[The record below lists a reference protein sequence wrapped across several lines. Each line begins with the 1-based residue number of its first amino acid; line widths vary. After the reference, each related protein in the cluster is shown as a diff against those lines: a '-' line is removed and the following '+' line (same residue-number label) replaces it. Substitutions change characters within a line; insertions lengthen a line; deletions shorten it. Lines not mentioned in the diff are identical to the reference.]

1 MDLLKNL
8 QTTKMPNL
16 KDIKTQI
23 NSVGSTKKIT
33 SAMKMV
39 AASKLRRSQEKAE
52 AARPYS
58 SRLEEMLTSLAS
70 SALSG
75 EGIIKLLTGTGK
87 DDNYLVVPVSAD
99 RGLCGG
105 FNSSINKETFKLMKF
120 LEDQNKKAQLLTV
133 GKKSRDFFN
142 RIMKEKIIESFVDTN
157 VSGTGYEAALKISNK
172 LQELYFEGTFDKC
185 ILIYNKFKS
194 VISQEVT
201 QQQLIPLD
209 VSSKSDDKNENEITD
224 NSIYIYEPD
233 EETILQDLLPKN
245 VSIQIFKVLLESD
258 AGEQGARMAAMD
270 NATRNAGEMI
280 DSLTLK
286 YNRTRQAFIT
296 KELIEIISGA
306 ESI

>member
-1 MDLLKNL
+1 
-8 QTTKMPNL
+8 MPSL

-58 SRLEEMLTSLAS
+58 SRLEEMLASLAS
-70 SALSG
+70 SAVSG
-75 EGIIKLLTGTGK
+75 EGIIKLLTGTGN
-87 DDNYLVVPVSAD
+87 DQNYIVVPVSAD

-105 FNSSINKETFKLMKF
+105 FNSSINRETFKLIKS
-120 LEDQNKKAQLLTV
+120 LESDGKNVQLMPV

-142 RIMKEKIIESFVDTN
+142 RVMKDQITESFVDLN
-157 VSGTGYEAALKISNK
+157 ISNSGYDSALQISNK
-172 LQELYFEGTFDKC
+172 LQELYFDGKFDKC
-185 ILIYNKFKS
+185 ILVYNKFKS

-209 VSSKSDDKNENEITD
+209 VSNSSNEEGTDDSVVKA
-224 NSIYIYEPD
+224 IYDYEPD
-233 EETILQDLLPKN
+233 EETILKDLLPKN

-258 AGEQGARMAAMD
+258 AGEHGARMAAMD

>member
-1 MDLLKNL
+1 
-8 QTTKMPNL
+8 MPSL

-23 NSVGSTKKIT
+23 NSVGSTRKIT

-58 SRLEEMLTSLAS
+58 SRLEEMLASLAS
-70 SALSG
+70 SAASG
-75 EGIIKLLTGTGK
+75 EGIIKLLTGTGN
-87 DDNYLVVPVSAD
+87 DQNYVVVPVSAD

-105 FNSSINKETFKLMKF
+105 FNSSINKETFRLVKS
-120 LEDQNKKAQLLTV
+120 LEDDGKNVQLMPV

-142 RIMKEKIIESFVDTN
+142 RVMKDKILESFADLN
-157 VSGTGYEAALKISNK
+157 VSVNGYDAALQVSNK
-172 LQELYFEGTFDKC
+172 LQELYFDGKFDKC
-185 ILIYNKFKS
+185 IIVFNKFKS
-194 VISQEVT
+194 AISQEVT

-209 VSSKSDDKNENEITD
+209 VSDSSKEENVDDSAAKA
-224 NSIYIYEPD
+224 IYDYEPD
-233 EETILQDLLPKN
+233 EETILKDLLPKN

-258 AGEQGARMAAMD
+258 AGEHGARMAAMD

-306 ESI
+306 ESV

>member
-1 MDLLKNL
+1 
-8 QTTKMPNL
+8 MPSL

-23 NSVGSTKKIT
+23 NSVGSTRKIT

-58 SRLEEMLTSLAS
+58 SRLEEMLASLAS
-70 SALSG
+70 SAASG
-75 EGIIKLLTGTGK
+75 EGIIKLLTGTGN
-87 DDNYLVVPVSAD
+87 DQNYIVVPVSAD

-105 FNSSINKETFKLMKF
+105 FNSSINRETFKLVKS
-120 LEDQNKKAQLLTV
+120 LEGDGKNVQIMPL

-142 RIMKEKIIESFVDTN
+142 RVMKDQIIESFVDLN
-157 VSGTGYEAALKISNK
+157 ISNTGYESALEVSNK
-172 LQELYFEGTFDKC
+172 LQELYFEEKFDKC
-185 ILIYNKFKS
+185 ILVFNKFKS
-194 VISQEVT
+194 AISQEVT
-201 QQQLIPLD
+201 KQQLIPLD
-209 VSSKSDDKNENEITD
+209 VSNSSKEENADDSSAKA
-224 NSIYIYEPD
+224 IYDYEPD
-233 EETILQDLLPKN
+233 EETILKDLLPKN

-258 AGEQGARMAAMD
+258 AGEHGARMAAMD

-306 ESI
+306 ESV

>member
-1 MDLLKNL
+1 
-8 QTTKMPNL
+8 MPSL

-52 AARPYS
+52 SARPYS
-58 SRLEEMLTSLAS
+58 SRLEEMLSSLAS
-70 SALSG
+70 SSVKG
-75 EGIIKLLTGTGK
+75 DGIIKLLTGTGK
-87 DDNYLVVPVSAD
+87 DNQYLIVSVNAD

-105 FNSSINKETFKLMKF
+105 FNSSINRDTTKLINS
-120 LEDQNKKAQLLTV
+120 LESDGKKVNLITV

-142 RIMKEKIIESFVDTN
+142 RIMKDKIIESFVDLGS
-157 VSGTGYEAALKISNK
+157 SGPGYDVALKISK
-172 LQELYFEGTFDKC
+172 KVQDMYFDNQFDKC
-185 ILIYNKFKS
+185 IIVYNKFLS
-194 VISQEVT
+194 AITQEVT
-201 QQQLIPLD
+201 HQQLIPLD
-209 VSSKSDDKNENEITD
+209 IKDNQSQETTKENNND
-224 NSIYIYEPD
+224 NVIYTYEPD
-233 EETILQDLLPKN
+233 ETSLLEDLLPKN
-245 VSIQIFKVLLESD
+245 IAVQIFKVLLESN

-280 DSLTLK
+280 DNLTLK

-306 ESI
+306 EAV

>member
-1 MDLLKNL
+1 
-8 QTTKMPNL
+8 MPSL

-23 NSVGSTKKIT
+23 NSVVSTKKIT
-33 SAMKMV
+33 TAMKMV
-39 AASKLRRSQEKAE
+39 AASKLRRSQEKAI

-58 SRLEEMLTSLAS
+58 SRLEEMLSSLAS
-70 SALSG
+70 SAASG
-75 EGIIKLLTGTGK
+75 EGIIKLLTGTGNDK
-87 DDNYLVVPVSAD
+87 NYIVVPVSAD

-105 FNSSINKETFKLMKF
+105 FNSSINRETFKLVKS
-120 LEDQNKKAQLLTV
+120 LQKDGKNVQLMPV

-142 RIMKEKIIESFVDTN
+142 RLMKDQIVESFIDLN
-157 VSGTGYEAALKISNK
+157 VSNTGYDSALQVSNK
-172 LQELYFEGTFDKC
+172 LQDLYFDGKFDKC
-185 ILIYNKFKS
+185 ILVFNKFKS
-194 VISQEVT
+194 AISQEVT

-209 VSSKSDDKNENEITD
+209 VLESSKTDKEDTNEAK
-224 NSIYIYEPD
+224 SIYDYEPD
-233 EETILQDLLPKN
+233 EETILKDLLPKN

-258 AGEQGARMAAMD
+258 AGEHGARMAAMD

-280 DSLTLK
+280 DGLTLK

>member
-1 MDLLKNL
+1 
-8 QTTKMPNL
+8 MPSL

-58 SRLEEMLTSLAS
+58 SRLEEMLSSLAS
-70 SALSG
+70 SAASG
-75 EGIIKLLTGTGK
+75 EGIIKLLTGTGN
-87 DDNYLVVPVSAD
+87 DQNYIVVPVSAD

-105 FNSSINKETFKLMKF
+105 FNSSINRETFKLVKS
-120 LEDQNKKAQLLTV
+120 LEGNGKKVQLMPV

-142 RIMKEKIIESFVDTN
+142 RVMKDQIIESFVDLN
-157 VSGTGYEAALKISNK
+157 VSSTGYESALNISNK
-172 LQELYFEGTFDKC
+172 LQELYFDGKFDKC
-185 ILIYNKFKS
+185 ILVFNNFKS
-194 VISQEVT
+194 AISQEVT

-209 VSSKSDDKNENEITD
+209 VSNSEKGEEKENSS
-224 NSIYIYEPD
+224 NAIYDYEPD
-233 EETILQDLLPKN
+233 EETILKDLLPKN

>member
-1 MDLLKNL
+1 
-8 QTTKMPNL
+8 MPSL

-58 SRLEEMLTSLAS
+58 SRLEEMLASLAS
-70 SALSG
+70 SAASG
-75 EGIIKLLTGTGK
+75 EGIIKLLTGTSN
-87 DDNYLVVPVSAD
+87 DQNYIVVPVSAD

-105 FNSSINKETFKLMKF
+105 FNSSINRETFKLVKS
-120 LEDQNKKAQLLTV
+120 LESDGKNVQLMPV

-142 RIMKEKIIESFVDTN
+142 RVMKDQIVESFVDLN
-157 VSGTGYEAALKISNK
+157 ISNSGYESALKVSNK
-172 LQELYFEGTFDKC
+172 LQELYFDSKFDKC
-185 ILIYNKFKS
+185 IIVFNKFKS
-194 VISQEVT
+194 AISQEVT

-209 VSSKSDDKNENEITD
+209 VSESSEEENADTTAAKA
-224 NSIYIYEPD
+224 IYDYEPD
-233 EETILQDLLPKN
+233 EETILKDLLPKN

-258 AGEQGARMAAMD
+258 AGEHGARMAAMD

-306 ESI
+306 ESV

>member
-1 MDLLKNL
+1 
-8 QTTKMPNL
+8 MPSL

-23 NSVGSTKKIT
+23 NSVVSTKKIT
-33 SAMKMV
+33 TAMKMV
-39 AASKLRRSQEKAE
+39 AASKLRRSQEKAV

-58 SRLEEMLTSLAS
+58 SRLEEMLSSLAS
-70 SALSG
+70 SAASG
-75 EGIIKLLTGTGK
+75 EGIIKLLTGTGN
-87 DDNYLVVPVSAD
+87 DQNYIIVPVSAD

-105 FNSSINKETFKLMKF
+105 FNSSINRETFKLVKS
-120 LEDQNKKAQLLTV
+120 LEKDGKNIQLMPV

-142 RIMKEKIIESFVDTN
+142 RIMKDQIVESFIDLN
-157 VSGTGYEAALKISNK
+157 IASTGYDSALQISNK
-172 LQELYFEGTFDKC
+172 LQDLYFDGKFDKC
-185 ILIYNKFKS
+185 ILVFNKFKS
-194 VISQEVT
+194 AISQEVT

-209 VSSKSDDKNENEITD
+209 VLESSKENKEDKEDKEDDNTPNA
-224 NSIYIYEPD
+224 IYDYEPD
-233 EETILQDLLPKN
+233 EETILKDLLPKN

-258 AGEQGARMAAMD
+258 AGEHGARMAAMD

-280 DSLTLK
+280 DGLTLR

>member
-1 MDLLKNL
+1 
-8 QTTKMPNL
+8 MPSL

-23 NSVGSTKKIT
+23 NSVGSTRKIT

-58 SRLEEMLTSLAS
+58 SRLEEMLASLAS
-70 SALSG
+70 SAASG
-75 EGIIKLLTGTGK
+75 EGIIKLLTGTGN
-87 DDNYLVVPVSAD
+87 DQNYIVVPVSAD

-105 FNSSINKETFKLMKF
+105 FNSSINRETFKLVKS
-120 LEDQNKKAQLLTV
+120 LEGNGKNVQIMPL

-142 RIMKEKIIESFVDTN
+142 RVMKDQIIESFVDLN
-157 VSGTGYEAALKISNK
+157 ISNTGYDSALQVSNK
-172 LQELYFEGTFDKC
+172 LQELYFEEKFDKC
-185 ILIYNKFKS
+185 ILVFNKFKS
-194 VISQEVT
+194 AISQEVT
-201 QQQLIPLD
+201 KQQLIPLD
-209 VSSKSDDKNENEITD
+209 VSNSSKEENADDSSAKA
-224 NSIYIYEPD
+224 IYEYEPD
-233 EETILQDLLPKN
+233 EETILKDLLPKN

-258 AGEQGARMAAMD
+258 AGEHGARMAAMD

-306 ESI
+306 ESV

>member
-1 MDLLKNL
+1 
-8 QTTKMPNL
+8 MPSL

-23 NSVGSTKKIT
+23 NSVGSTRKIT

-58 SRLEEMLTSLAS
+58 SRLEEMLASLAS
-70 SALSG
+70 SAASG
-75 EGIIKLLTGTGK
+75 EGIIKLLTGTGN
-87 DDNYLVVPVSAD
+87 DQNYIVVPVSAD

-105 FNSSINKETFKLMKF
+105 FNSSINRETFKLVKS
-120 LEDQNKKAQLLTV
+120 LEGDGKNVQIMPL

-142 RIMKEKIIESFVDTN
+142 RVMKDQIIESFVDLN
-157 VSGTGYEAALKISNK
+157 ISNTGYDSALQVSNK
-172 LQELYFEGTFDKC
+172 LQELYFEEKFDKC
-185 ILIYNKFKS
+185 ILVFNKFKS
-194 VISQEVT
+194 AISQEVT
-201 QQQLIPLD
+201 KQQLIPLD
-209 VSSKSDDKNENEITD
+209 VSNSSKKENADDSSAKA
-224 NSIYIYEPD
+224 IYDYEPD
-233 EETILQDLLPKN
+233 EETILKDLLPKN

-258 AGEQGARMAAMD
+258 AGEHGARMAAMD

-306 ESI
+306 ESV

>member
-1 MDLLKNL
+1 
-8 QTTKMPNL
+8 MPSL

-23 NSVGSTKKIT
+23 NSVGSTRKIT

-58 SRLEEMLTSLAS
+58 SRLEEMLASLAS
-70 SALSG
+70 SAASG
-75 EGIIKLLTGTGK
+75 EGIIKLLTGTGN
-87 DDNYLVVPVSAD
+87 DQNYVVVPVSAD

-105 FNSSINKETFKLMKF
+105 FNSSINKETFRLVKS
-120 LEDQNKKAQLLTV
+120 LEDEGKNVQLMPV

-142 RIMKEKIIESFVDTN
+142 RVMKDKILDSFADLN
-157 VSGTGYEAALKISNK
+157 VSVNGYDAALQVSNK
-172 LQELYFEGTFDKC
+172 LQELYFDGKFDKC
-185 ILIYNKFKS
+185 IIVFNKFKS
-194 VISQEVT
+194 AISQEVT

-209 VSSKSDDKNENEITD
+209 VSDSSKEENVDDSAAKA
-224 NSIYIYEPD
+224 IYDYEPD
-233 EETILQDLLPKN
+233 EETILKDLLPKN

-258 AGEQGARMAAMD
+258 AGEHGARMAAMD

>member
-1 MDLLKNL
+1 
-8 QTTKMPNL
+8 MPSL
-16 KDIKTQI
+16 KDLKTQI
-23 NSVGSTKKIT
+23 ASVGSTRKIT

-58 SRLEEMLTSLAS
+58 SRLEEMLLSLAS
-70 SALSG
+70 SGITG
-75 EGIIKLLTGTGK
+75 EGVIKLLTGTGK
-87 DDNYLVVPVSAD
+87 HERYLVIPVTAD

-105 FNSSINKETFKLMKF
+105 FNGNINRETTKYIRS
-120 LEDQNKKAQLLTV
+120 LENKGKNASLLTI

-142 RIMKEKIIESFVDTN
+142 RIMKDKIIESFIDLGSKGAGYDT
-157 VSGTGYEAALKISNK
+157 AIQISNK
-172 LQELYFEGTFDKC
+172 IQSLYFDDQFDVC
-185 ILIYNKFKS
+185 VLIFNKFKS
-194 VISQEVT
+194 AIVQEVT

-209 VSSKSDDKNENEITD
+209 MVNKKTEENDEVKEEKKD

-233 EETILQDLLPKN
+233 EASILQDLLPKN
-245 VSIQIFKVLLESD
+245 VSIQIFKILLESN

-306 ESI
+306 EAV

>member
-1 MDLLKNL
+1 
-8 QTTKMPNL
+8 MPSL

-105 FNSSINKETFKLMKF
+105 FNSSINKETFKLMKS
-120 LEDQNKKAQLLTV
+120 LQDQNKKVQLLTI

-142 RIMKEKIIESFVDTN
+142 RIMKEKIIENFVDTN

-258 AGEQGARMAAMD
+258 AGEHGARMAAMD

>member
-1 MDLLKNL
+1 
-8 QTTKMPNL
+8 MPSL

-58 SRLEEMLTSLAS
+58 SRLEEMLSSLAS
-70 SALSG
+70 SAASG
-75 EGIIKLLTGTGK
+75 EGIIKLLTGTGN
-87 DDNYLVVPVSAD
+87 DQNYIVVPVSAD

-105 FNSSINKETFKLMKF
+105 FNSSINRETFKLVKS
-120 LEDQNKKAQLLTV
+120 LEGNGKKVQLMPV

-142 RIMKEKIIESFVDTN
+142 RVMKDQIIESFVDLN
-157 VSGTGYEAALKISNK
+157 VSSTGYESALNISNK
-172 LQELYFEGTFDKC
+172 LQELYFEGKFDKC
-185 ILIYNKFKS
+185 ILVFNKFKS
-194 VISQEVT
+194 AISQEVT

-209 VSSKSDDKNENEITD
+209 VSNSEKEKEKENSS
-224 NSIYIYEPD
+224 NAIYDYEPD
-233 EETILQDLLPKN
+233 EETILKDLLPKN

>member
-1 MDLLKNL
+1 
-8 QTTKMPNL
+8 MPSL

-23 NSVGSTKKIT
+23 NSVGSTRKIT

-58 SRLEEMLTSLAS
+58 SRLEEMLASLAS
-70 SALSG
+70 SAASG
-75 EGIIKLLTGTGK
+75 EGIIKLLTGTGN
-87 DDNYLVVPVSAD
+87 DQNYIVVPVSAD

-105 FNSSINKETFKLMKF
+105 FNSSINRETFKLVKS
-120 LEDQNKKAQLLTV
+120 LEGDGKNVQIMPL

-142 RIMKEKIIESFVDTN
+142 RVMKDQIIESFVDLN
-157 VSGTGYEAALKISNK
+157 ISNTGYDSALQVSNK
-172 LQELYFEGTFDKC
+172 LQELYFEEKFDKC
-185 ILIYNKFKS
+185 ILVFNKFKS
-194 VISQEVT
+194 AISQEVT
-201 QQQLIPLD
+201 KQQLIPLD
-209 VSSKSDDKNENEITD
+209 VSNSSKEEIADDSSAKA
-224 NSIYIYEPD
+224 IYEYEPD
-233 EETILQDLLPKN
+233 EETILKDLLPKN
-245 VSIQIFKVLLESD
+245 VSIQIFEVLLESD
-258 AGEQGARMAAMD
+258 AGEHGARMAAMD

-306 ESI
+306 ESV

>member
-1 MDLLKNL
+1 
-8 QTTKMPNL
+8 MPSL

-23 NSVGSTKKIT
+23 NSVGSTRKIT

-58 SRLEEMLTSLAS
+58 SRLEEMLASLAS
-70 SALSG
+70 SAASG
-75 EGIIKLLTGTGK
+75 EGIIKLLTGTGN
-87 DDNYLVVPVSAD
+87 DQNYIVVPVSAD

-105 FNSSINKETFKLMKF
+105 FNSSINRETFKLVKS
-120 LEDQNKKAQLLTV
+120 LEGDGKNVQIMPL

-142 RIMKEKIIESFVDTN
+142 RVMKDQIIESFVDLN
-157 VSGTGYEAALKISNK
+157 ISNTGYDSALQVSNK
-172 LQELYFEGTFDKC
+172 LQELYFEEKFDKC
-185 ILIYNKFKS
+185 ILVFNKFKS
-194 VISQEVT
+194 AISQEVT
-201 QQQLIPLD
+201 KQQLIPLD
-209 VSSKSDDKNENEITD
+209 VSNSSKEKNTDDSSAKA
-224 NSIYIYEPD
+224 IYDYEPD
-233 EETILQDLLPKN
+233 EETILKDLLPKN

-258 AGEQGARMAAMD
+258 AGEHGARMAAMD

>member
-1 MDLLKNL
+1 
-8 QTTKMPNL
+8 MPSL

-58 SRLEEMLTSLAS
+58 SRLEEMLSSLAS
-70 SALSG
+70 SAASG
-75 EGIIKLLTGTGK
+75 EGIIKLLTGTGN
-87 DDNYLVVPVSAD
+87 DQNYIVVPVSAD

-105 FNSSINKETFKLMKF
+105 FNSSINRETFKLVKS
-120 LEDQNKKAQLLTV
+120 LEGNGKKVQLMPV

-142 RIMKEKIIESFVDTN
+142 RVMKDQIIESFVDLN
-157 VSGTGYEAALKISNK
+157 VSSTGYESALNISNK
-172 LQELYFEGTFDKC
+172 LQELYFEGKFDKC
-185 ILIYNKFKS
+185 ILVFNKFKS
-194 VISQEVT
+194 AISQEVT

-209 VSSKSDDKNENEITD
+209 VSNSEKEEDNENSSNAFYD
-224 NSIYIYEPD
+224 YEPD
-233 EETILQDLLPKN
+233 EETILKDLLPKN

>member
-1 MDLLKNL
+1 
-8 QTTKMPNL
+8 MPSL

-58 SRLEEMLTSLAS
+58 SRLEEMLASLAS
-70 SALSG
+70 SVASG
-75 EGIIKLLTGTGK
+75 EGIIKLLTGTGN
-87 DDNYLVVPVSAD
+87 DQNYIVVPVSAD

-105 FNSSINKETFKLMKF
+105 FNSSINRETFKLVKS
-120 LEDQNKKAQLLTV
+120 LESNGKNVQLMPV

-142 RIMKEKIIESFVDTN
+142 RVMKDQIAESFVDLN
-157 VSGTGYEAALKISNK
+157 ISNNGYESALKVSNK
-172 LQELYFEGTFDKC
+172 LQELYFDSKFDKC
-185 ILIYNKFKS
+185 IIVFNKFKS
-194 VISQEVT
+194 AISQEVT

-209 VSSKSDDKNENEITD
+209 VSDSSEEESVDTTATKA
-224 NSIYIYEPD
+224 IYDYEPD
-233 EETILQDLLPKN
+233 EETILKDLLPKN

-258 AGEQGARMAAMD
+258 AGEHGARMAAMD

-306 ESI
+306 ESV

>member
-1 MDLLKNL
+1 
-8 QTTKMPNL
+8 MPSL

-23 NSVGSTKKIT
+23 NSVGSTRKIT

-58 SRLEEMLTSLAS
+58 SRLEEMLASLAS
-70 SALSG
+70 SAASG
-75 EGIIKLLTGTGK
+75 EGIIKLLTGTGN
-87 DDNYLVVPVSAD
+87 DQNYIVVPVSAD

-105 FNSSINKETFKLMKF
+105 FNSSINRETFKLVKS
-120 LEDQNKKAQLLTV
+120 LEGNGKNVQIMPL

-142 RIMKEKIIESFVDTN
+142 RVMKDQIIESFVDLN
-157 VSGTGYEAALKISNK
+157 ISNTGYDSALQISNK
-172 LQELYFEGTFDKC
+172 LQELYFEEKFDKC
-185 ILIYNKFKS
+185 ILVFNKFKS
-194 VISQEVT
+194 AISQEVT
-201 QQQLIPLD
+201 KQQLIPLD
-209 VSSKSDDKNENEITD
+209 VSNSSKADNADDSSAKATYD
-224 NSIYIYEPD
+224 YEPD
-233 EETILQDLLPKN
+233 EETILKDLLPKN
-245 VSIQIFKVLLESD
+245 VSTQIFKVLLESD
-258 AGEQGARMAAMD
+258 AGEHGARMAAMD

-306 ESI
+306 ESV

>member
-1 MDLLKNL
+1 
-8 QTTKMPNL
+8 MPSL

-23 NSVGSTKKIT
+23 NSVVSTKKIT
-33 SAMKMV
+33 TAMKMV
-39 AASKLRRSQEKAE
+39 AASKLRRSQEKAV

-58 SRLEEMLTSLAS
+58 SRLEEMLSSLAS
-70 SALSG
+70 SAASG
-75 EGIIKLLTGTGK
+75 EGIIKLLTGTGN
-87 DDNYLVVPVSAD
+87 DQNYIVVPVSAD

-105 FNSSINKETFKLMKF
+105 FNSSINRETFKLVKS
-120 LEDQNKKAQLLTV
+120 LQNDGKNVQLMPV

-142 RIMKEKIIESFVDTN
+142 RVMKEQIVESFIDLN
-157 VSGTGYEAALKISNK
+157 VSNNGYDSALSVSNK
-172 LQELYFEGTFDKC
+172 LQDLYFEGKFDKC
-185 ILIYNKFKS
+185 ILVFNKFKS
-194 VISQEVT
+194 AISQEVT

-209 VSSKSDDKNENEITD
+209 VSESSKEEKED
-224 NSIYIYEPD
+224 NNDAKAIYDYEPD
-233 EETILQDLLPKN
+233 EETILKDLLPKN

-258 AGEQGARMAAMD
+258 AGEHGARMAAMD

-280 DSLTLK
+280 DGLTLK

>member
-1 MDLLKNL
+1 
-8 QTTKMPNL
+8 MPSL

-105 FNSSINKETFKLMKF
+105 FNSSINKETFKLMKS
-120 LEDQNKKAQLLTV
+120 LQDQNKKVQLLTI

-142 RIMKEKIIESFVDTN
+142 RIMKEKIIENFVDTN

-245 VSIQIFKVLLESD
+245 VSIQLFKVLLESD

-286 YNRTRQAFIT
+286 YNRTRQASIT

>member
-1 MDLLKNL
+1 
-8 QTTKMPNL
+8 MPSL

-23 NSVGSTKKIT
+23 NSVGSTRKIT

-58 SRLEEMLTSLAS
+58 SRLEEMLGSLAS
-70 SALSG
+70 SAASG
-75 EGIIKLLTGTGK
+75 EGIVKLLTGTGN
-87 DDNYLVVPVSAD
+87 DQNYIVVPVSAD

-105 FNSSINKETFKLMKF
+105 FNSSINRETFKLVKS
-120 LEDQNKKAQLLTV
+120 LERDGKNVQIMPL

-142 RIMKEKIIESFVDTN
+142 RVMKDQIIESFVDLN
-157 VSGTGYEAALKISNK
+157 ISNTGYESALEVSNK
-172 LQELYFEGTFDKC
+172 LQEFYFEEKFDKC
-185 ILIYNKFKS
+185 ILVFNKFKS
-194 VISQEVT
+194 AISQEVT
-201 QQQLIPLD
+201 KQQLIPLD
-209 VSSKSDDKNENEITD
+209 VSNSSKEEDVDDSSAKA
-224 NSIYIYEPD
+224 IYDYEPD
-233 EETILQDLLPKN
+233 EETILKDLLPKN

-258 AGEQGARMAAMD
+258 AGEHGARMAAMD

-306 ESI
+306 ESV

>member
-1 MDLLKNL
+1 
-8 QTTKMPNL
+8 MPSL

-23 NSVGSTKKIT
+23 NSVGSTRKIT

-58 SRLEEMLTSLAS
+58 SRLEEMLASLAS
-70 SALSG
+70 SAASG
-75 EGIIKLLTGTGK
+75 EGIVKLLTGTGN
-87 DDNYLVVPVSAD
+87 DQNYVVVPVSAD

-105 FNSSINKETFKLMKF
+105 FNSSINKETFRLVKS
-120 LEDQNKKAQLLTV
+120 LEDDGKNVQLMPV

-142 RIMKEKIIESFVDTN
+142 RVMKDKILDSFADLN
-157 VSGTGYEAALKISNK
+157 VSVNGYDAALQVSNK
-172 LQELYFEGTFDKC
+172 LQELYFDGKFDKC
-185 ILIYNKFKS
+185 IIVFNKFKS
-194 VISQEVT
+194 AISQEVT

-209 VSSKSDDKNENEITD
+209 VSNSSKEENVDDSAAKA
-224 NSIYIYEPD
+224 IYDYEPD
-233 EETILQDLLPKN
+233 EETILKDLLPKN

-258 AGEQGARMAAMD
+258 AGEHGARMAAMD

>member
-1 MDLLKNL
+1 
-8 QTTKMPNL
+8 MPSL

-58 SRLEEMLTSLAS
+58 SRLEEMLSSLAS
-70 SALSG
+70 SAASG
-75 EGIIKLLTGTGK
+75 EGIIKLLTGTGN
-87 DDNYLVVPVSAD
+87 DQNYIVVPVSAD

-105 FNSSINKETFKLMKF
+105 FNSSINRETFKIVKSLEGNGKKVQLMP
-120 LEDQNKKAQLLTV
+120 V

-142 RIMKEKIIESFVDTN
+142 RVMKDQIIESFVDLN
-157 VSGTGYEAALKISNK
+157 VSSTGYESALNISNK
-172 LQELYFEGTFDKC
+172 LQELYFEGKFDKC
-185 ILIYNKFKS
+185 ILVFNKFKS
-194 VISQEVT
+194 AISQEVT

-209 VSSKSDDKNENEITD
+209 VSNSQKEEERENPS
-224 NSIYIYEPD
+224 NAIYDYEPD
-233 EETILQDLLPKN
+233 EETILKDLLPKN

>member
-1 MDLLKNL
+1 
-8 QTTKMPNL
+8 MPSL

-23 NSVGSTKKIT
+23 NSVVSTKKIT
-33 SAMKMV
+33 TAMKMV
-39 AASKLRRSQEKAE
+39 AASKLRRSQEKAV

-58 SRLEEMLTSLAS
+58 SRLEEMLSSLAS
-70 SALSG
+70 SAASG
-75 EGIIKLLTGTGK
+75 EGIIKILTGTGN
-87 DDNYLVVPVSAD
+87 DQNYMIVPVSAD

-105 FNSSINKETFKLMKF
+105 FNSSINRETFKLVKS
-120 LEDQNKKAQLLTV
+120 LEKDGKNVQLMPV

-142 RIMKEKIIESFVDTN
+142 RVMKDKIAESFIDLN
-157 VSGTGYEAALKISNK
+157 VSNSGYDSALQVSNK
-172 LQELYFEGTFDKC
+172 LQDLYFNGKFDKC
-185 ILIYNKFKS
+185 ILVFNKFVS
-194 VISQEVT
+194 AISQDVT

-209 VSSKSDDKNENEITD
+209 VSESSKEVKED
-224 NSIYIYEPD
+224 NNDAKAIYDYEPD
-233 EETILQDLLPKN
+233 EETILKDLLPKN

-258 AGEQGARMAAMD
+258 AGEHGARMAAMD

-280 DSLTLK
+280 DGLTLK

>member
-1 MDLLKNL
+1 
-8 QTTKMPNL
+8 MPSL

-58 SRLEEMLTSLAS
+58 SRLEEMLSSLAS
-70 SALSG
+70 SAASG
-75 EGIIKLLTGTGK
+75 EGIIKLLTGTGN
-87 DDNYLVVPVSAD
+87 DQNYIVVPVSAD

-105 FNSSINKETFKLMKF
+105 FNSSINRETFKLVKS
-120 LEDQNKKAQLLTV
+120 LEGNGKKVQLMPV

-142 RIMKEKIIESFVDTN
+142 RVMKDQIIESFVDLN
-157 VSGTGYEAALKISNK
+157 VSSTGYESALNISNK
-172 LQELYFEGTFDKC
+172 LQELYFESKFDKC
-185 ILIYNKFKS
+185 ILVFNKFKS
-194 VISQEVT
+194 AISQEVT

-209 VSSKSDDKNENEITD
+209 VSNSEKEEEKENSS
-224 NSIYIYEPD
+224 NAIYDYEPD
-233 EETILQDLLPKN
+233 EETILKDLLPKN

>member
-1 MDLLKNL
+1 
-8 QTTKMPNL
+8 MPSL

-58 SRLEEMLTSLAS
+58 SRLEEMLSSLAS
-70 SALSG
+70 SAASG
-75 EGIIKLLTGTGK
+75 EGIIKLLTGTGN
-87 DDNYLVVPVSAD
+87 DQNYIVVPVSAD

-105 FNSSINKETFKLMKF
+105 FNSSINRETFKLVKS
-120 LEDQNKKAQLLTV
+120 LEGNGKKVQLMPV

-142 RIMKEKIIESFVDTN
+142 RVMKDQIIESFVDLN
-157 VSGTGYEAALKISNK
+157 VSSTGYESALNISNK
-172 LQELYFEGTFDKC
+172 LQELYFEGKFDKC
-185 ILIYNKFKS
+185 ILVFNKFKS
-194 VISQEVT
+194 AISQEVT

-209 VSSKSDDKNENEITD
+209 VSKSEKEEEKENSS
-224 NSIYIYEPD
+224 NAIYDYEPD
-233 EETILQDLLPKN
+233 EETILKDLLPKN

>member
-1 MDLLKNL
+1 
-8 QTTKMPNL
+8 MPNL
-16 KDIKTQI
+16 KDIKNQI

-58 SRLEEMLTSLAS
+58 SRLEEMLSSLAS
-70 SALSG
+70 SGTSG
-75 EGIIKLLTGTGK
+75 EGVIKLLTGTGK
-87 DDNYLVVPVSAD
+87 DERYLVVPVTAD

-105 FNSSINKETFKLMKF
+105 FNSSINRNTIKF
-120 LEDQNKKAQLLTV
+120 IKSLEADGKSVQLITV

-142 RIMKEKIIESFVDTN
+142 RIMKDKVIENFADLGS
-157 VSGTGYEAALKISNK
+157 TGASYDIALEISNK
-172 LQELYFEGTFDKC
+172 LQHLYFDAQFDKC
-185 ILIYNKFKS
+185 IIVYNKFIS

-201 QQQLIPLD
+201 HQQLIPLD
-209 VSSKSDDKNENEITD
+209 MQKAEKLSEEKESKDS
-224 NSIYIYEPD
+224 SIYTYEPD
-233 EETILQDLLPKN
+233 EETILKDLLPKN
-245 VSIQIFKVLLESD
+245 VSIQIFKILLESN

-280 DSLTLK
+280 DNLTLI

-306 ESI
+306 ESV

>member
-1 MDLLKNL
+1 
-8 QTTKMPNL
+8 MPSL

-23 NSVGSTKKIT
+23 NSVGSTKKNT

-58 SRLEEMLTSLAS
+58 SRLEEMLASLAS
-70 SALSG
+70 SAASG
-75 EGIIKLLTGTGK
+75 EGIIKLLTGTGN
-87 DDNYLVVPVSAD
+87 DQNYIVVPVSAD

-105 FNSSINKETFKLMKF
+105 FNSSINRETFKLVKS
-120 LEDQNKKAQLLTV
+120 LESDGKNVQLMPV

-142 RIMKEKIIESFVDTN
+142 RVMKDQIVESFVDLN
-157 VSGTGYEAALKISNK
+157 ISNSGYESALKVSNK
-172 LQELYFEGTFDKC
+172 LQELYFDSKFDKC
-185 ILIYNKFKS
+185 IIVFNKFKS
-194 VISQEVT
+194 AISQEVT

-209 VSSKSDDKNENEITD
+209 VSDSSEEENADT
-224 NSIYIYEPD
+224 NAAKAIYDYEPD
-233 EETILQDLLPKN
+233 EETILKDLLPKN

-258 AGEQGARMAAMD
+258 AGEHGARMAAMD

>member
-1 MDLLKNL
+1 
-8 QTTKMPNL
+8 MPSL

-58 SRLEEMLTSLAS
+58 SRLEEMLSSLAS
-70 SALSG
+70 SAASG
-75 EGIIKLLTGTGK
+75 EGIIKLLTGTGN
-87 DDNYLVVPVSAD
+87 DQNYIVVPVSAD

-105 FNSSINKETFKLMKF
+105 FNSSINRETFKLVKS
-120 LEDQNKKAQLLTV
+120 LEGNGKKVQLMPV

-142 RIMKEKIIESFVDTN
+142 RVMKDQIIESFVDLN
-157 VSGTGYEAALKISNK
+157 VSSTGYESALNISNK
-172 LQELYFEGTFDKC
+172 LQELYFDGKFDKC
-185 ILIYNKFKS
+185 ILVFNKFKS
-194 VISQEVT
+194 AISQEVT

-209 VSSKSDDKNENEITD
+209 VSNSEKEEEKENSS
-224 NSIYIYEPD
+224 NAIYDYEPD
-233 EETILQDLLPKN
+233 EETILKDLLPKN

-270 NATRNAGEMI
+270 NPTRNAGEMI

>member
-1 MDLLKNL
+1 
-8 QTTKMPNL
+8 MPSL

-58 SRLEEMLTSLAS
+58 SRLEEMLSSLAS
-70 SALSG
+70 SAASG
-75 EGIIKLLTGTGK
+75 EGIIKLLTGTGN
-87 DDNYLVVPVSAD
+87 DQNYIVVPVSAD

-105 FNSSINKETFKLMKF
+105 FNSSINRETFKLVKS
-120 LEDQNKKAQLLTV
+120 LEGNGKKIQLMPV

-142 RIMKEKIIESFVDTN
+142 RVMKDQIIESFVDLN
-157 VSGTGYEAALKISNK
+157 VSSTGYESALNISNK
-172 LQELYFEGTFDKC
+172 LQELYFEGKFDKC
-185 ILIYNKFKS
+185 ILVFNKFKS
-194 VISQEVT
+194 AISQEVT

-209 VSSKSDDKNENEITD
+209 VSNSEKEEEKENSS
-224 NSIYIYEPD
+224 NAIYDYEPD
-233 EETILQDLLPKN
+233 EETILKDLLPKN
-245 VSIQIFKVLLESD
+245 VSTQIFKVLLESD
-258 AGEQGARMAAMD
+258 AGEHGARMAAMD

-306 ESI
+306 ESV